1 MNQPSARLRVFLL
14 DDDPVMLRVLY
25 AYLQT
30 DSRLIVVGT
39 ETDSMR
45 ALHYM
50 RNNPVDLLIS
60 DIVMEGFDGISLVRT
75 IHPRPA
81 VILVTAY
88 GERAMDAFQVAAD
101 DCIPKPIDY
110 ARLAEA
116 INRVIQKRSHSET
129 PGPEFMFVKD
139 VKEGFDTKI
148 IFADVGLVKSD
159 KNYVCFHLADKR
171 KIRARTT
178 LRELLSIL
186 PGNIFIQAHRSY
198 VVNIHKVMK
207 FSRAM
212 RQFYLLGDDTS
223 FPIGTEYLDD
233 FIDAYYPTEKKMVNI
248 GPRRI

>member
-1 MNQPSARLRVFLL
+1 MDQPSARLRVFLL

-25 AYLQT
+25 TYLQT

-39 ETDSMR
+39 ETDSIR

-60 DIVMEGFDGISLVRT
+60 DIVMEGFDGISLIRT
-75 IHPRPA
+75 IDPRPA

-88 GERAMDAFQVAAD
+88 GERAMDAFSAEAD
-101 DCIPKPIDY
+101 DCIPKPVDY
-110 ARLAEA
+110 VRLAEA
-116 INRVIQKRSHSET
+116 INRVIKKVNQYGVSGSD
-129 PGPEFMFVKD
+129 FIFVKD
-139 VKEGFDTKI
+139 VKEGFDAKI
-148 IFADVGLVKSD
+148 IFSEVGLVKSD
-159 KNYVCFHLADKR
+159 KNYVCFHLSDKR

-186 PGNIFIQAHRSY
+186 PCNIFIQAHRSY

-212 RQFYLLGDDTS
+212 KQFYLLDDDTPL
-223 FPIGTEYLDD
+223 PIGAEYLDD
-233 FIDAYYPTEKKMVNI
+233 FVNAYYPSEKSSI
-248 GPRRI
+248 